1 MKIAILGC
9 GNMGLAFARSF
20 LQYELVKKEN
30 LLLIEK
36 NEERCQMLTK
46 TKEGIVVNTIK
57 ENISTY
63 DLVIL
68 AVKPQ
73 DFEVLAHDL
82 KGKLT
87 ENQIVLSIMAGI
99 NINKIQQL
107 TEHKFVIRAMP
118 NTPAMMGMGITGF
131 TSAEGISISKLFK
144 VENLINATGRSIYIE
159 DESLLDAVTAL
170 SGSGPAYFY
179 YFVKQM
185 VETGKIMGFDEG
197 TALLLVKQTMLGAY
211 HLINNA
217 ELSLDD
223 LIKAVASKGGTTEAA
238 LKVFNDQHLDQSIR
252 EGILAAERRAKELSK
267 S

>member
-36 NEERCQMLTK
+36 NEERCKMLTK
-46 TKEGIVVNTIK
+46 TKEGIVVNTINQ
-57 ENISTY
+57 NISTY
-63 DLVIL
+63 DLIIL

-73 DFEVLAHDL
+73 DFDVLAHDL
-82 KGKLT
+82 KGKLA

-99 NINKIQQL
+99 KIKKIQQL
-107 TEHKFVIRAMP
+107 TGHQFVIRAMP

-131 TSAEGISISKLFK
+131 TAAEGIGIAKLFK

-159 DESLLDAVTAL
+159 DEYQLDAVTAL

-179 YFVKQM
+179 YFVKHM
-185 VETGKIMGFDEG
+185 VETGKMMGFDEG

-238 LKVFNDQHLDQSIR
+238 IKIFNEQHMDKAIK
-252 EGILAAERRAKELSK
+252 EGILAAENRSKELSG